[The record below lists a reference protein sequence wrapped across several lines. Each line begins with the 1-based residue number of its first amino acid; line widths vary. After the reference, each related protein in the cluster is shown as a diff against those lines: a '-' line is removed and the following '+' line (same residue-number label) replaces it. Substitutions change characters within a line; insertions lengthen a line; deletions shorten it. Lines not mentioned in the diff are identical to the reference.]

1 MAPIAA
7 ALKMANVTLQ
17 ELHTVEM
24 IVGNACSQGARGTA
38 CLGGIE
44 LGMHLSSDESM
55 ALVAAF
61 HGANVSMSV
70 KVRVRHVGMAD
81 VKPFVVREDFVDS
94 EKKGEANDGEKKK
107 TGLFVMGKKREGEE
121 DNDYSKHAAV
131 FKVGSKLGAKKK
143 IAFLMDRDFHVQVN
157 YEESD
162 SFQKGLGCL
171 LNNMIS
177 KKLPNLQ
184 KR

>member
-1 MAPIAA
+1 M
-7 ALKMANVTLQ
+7 NV
-17 ELHTVEM
+17 
-24 IVGNACSQGARGTA
+24 
-38 CLGGIE
+38 
-44 LGMHLSSDESM
+44 
-55 ALVAAF
+55 
-61 HGANVSMSV
+61 VSML
-70 KVRVRHVGMAD
+70 
-81 VKPFVVREDFVDS
+81 PF
-94 EKKGEANDGEKKK
+94 
-107 TGLFVMGKKREGEE
+107 L
-121 DNDYSKHAAV
+121 
-131 FKVGSKLGAKKK
+131 KVGSKLGAKKT